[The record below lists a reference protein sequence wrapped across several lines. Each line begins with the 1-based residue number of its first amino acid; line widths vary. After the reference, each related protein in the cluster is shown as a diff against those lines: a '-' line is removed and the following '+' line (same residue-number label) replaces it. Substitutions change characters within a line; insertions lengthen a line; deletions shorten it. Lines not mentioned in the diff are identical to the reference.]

1 MLAGLTGQH
10 IARAGRLGS
19 GPALGPQT
27 RFTLATEML
36 WRPRPDELEFDAIRA
51 SGPGGQNVNKVS
63 NAVHLRFDIRASSL
77 PEAVKTRLLA
87 WPDQRITADGIV
99 VIKAQ
104 DSRSLERNRADA
116 VARLIELVRAAAHV
130 PKARKATKPTYGSQ
144 QRRLEGKAKRSG
156 VKAGRGRVLD

>member
-1 MLAGLTGQH
+1 MPDFDW
-10 IARAGRLGS
+10 S
-19 GPALGPQT
+19 PQPG
-27 RFTLATEML
+27 EV
-36 WRPRPDELEFDAIRA
+36 EFDAIRA

-77 PEAVKTRLLA
+77 PEAVKARLLNWA
-87 WPDQRITADGIV
+87 DQRISSDGIV

-116 VARLIELVRAAAHV
+116 VARLIELVQAAAHV
-130 PKARKATKPTYGSQ
+130 PKARRATKPTYGSK

-156 VKAGRGRVLD
+156 IKAGRRGTGDF

>member
-1 MLAGLTGQH
+1 MPEFRWQPQAGE
-10 IARAGRLGS
+10 IV
-19 GPALGPQT
+19 
-27 RFTLATEML
+27 
-36 WRPRPDELEFDAIRA
+36 FDAIRA

-87 WPDQRITADGIV
+87 WPDQRISSDGVV

-116 VARLIELVRAAAHV
+116 LARLVELVQAAAHV
-130 PKARKATKPTYGSQ
+130 PKTRRATKPSYGSQ
-144 QRRLEGKAKRSG
+144 QRRLQGKAQRAS
-156 VKAGRGRVLD
+156 VKAGRTKVRD